1 MKAEVMLFVR
11 DVEISSAWYQQL
23 LDARSGHGGS
33 EFEMILSQQNE
44 LLLQL
49 HKLEGDEHG
58 IDMSDQSVPRGA
70 GILIYF
76 QVEDVNHT
84 FEVAKSMDAH
94 IETEPTFIKLARHT
108 ECIIQDPDGYSLAV
122 YSR

>member
-23 LDARSGHGGS
+23 LNVKSGHGGS
-33 EFEMILSQQNE
+33 EYEMIVSQQNE

-58 IDMSDQSVPRGA
+58 VDMSDESVPRGA

-84 FEVAKSMDAH
+84 FEIAKSMDAR
-94 IETEPTFIKLARHT
+94 IEAEPTFIKLAGHT
-108 ECIIQDPDGYSLAV
+108 ECIIRDPDGYCLAV